1 MALSAFNTLG
11 CKGWARVDFMQD
23 IDGEFYII
31 EINTAPGMTSHSL
44 IPMAASFLGI
54 SYPQVIKDIIN
65 ASI

>member
-1 MALSAFNTLG
+1 
-11 CKGWARVDFMQD
+11 MQD